1 VNAAATLALA
11 RRLRRECLK
20 QEARA
25 CCTCSVKTLIA
36 LFLFT
41 LCLAPAV
48 GSAGTL
54 PPGLYGNSSGERLY
68 VGVESERPDPVV
80 NQYFDPRTQRVGDLT
95 GTAKL
100 SLRKGIGEE
109 RRTVRAPN
117 GPVASSLYYTGTRKR
132 ATVILIHGNDAE
144 TREMGFIIPYLVL
157 NGVNVISYDQRGTG
171 QSSGNWQL
179 NGPAQRA
186 SDVEAIYDAFRD
198 ERHVDGKRLGIWG
211 FSNGGW
217 TAPIVAARRP
227 VAFMILKSAPV
238 LSVASNVDYEVT
250 QRMHRDHFSEA
261 AVSAALET
269 VHTILAALSGR
280 ASWDAARRSYAAA
293 SAQPWFRDSEMPPNL
308 HFPLQGPMAD
318 GLRRA
323 LLYDPA
329 DALQHVR
336 TPTLALYGARDRNV
350 DASHASRTLQ
360 SDFSRAGMRDF
371 TMHVYP
377 NAGHT
382 LKVSATGSQLSPPE
396 RLTPGYPEVMV
407 QWLNRRGFLR

>member
-1 VNAAATLALA
+1 
-11 RRLRRECLK
+11 
-20 QEARA
+20 
-25 CCTCSVKTLIA
+25 VKTLIA
-36 LFLFT
+36 LSLLM

-48 GSAGTL
+48 GRAGTL
-54 PPGLYGNSSGERLY
+54 PPGLYDDSSGRSIY
-68 VGVESERPDPVV
+68 VGVENEQPDPAV
-80 NQYFDPRTQRVGDLT
+80 NQYFDPRTQRVGDLA

-100 SLRKGIGEE
+100 SLRKGMNEE

-117 GPVASSLYYTGTRKR
+117 GPVAASLYYTGTRKR

-157 NGVNVISYDQRGTG
+157 NGINVISYDQRGTG
-171 QSSGNWQL
+171 KSSGNWQL
-179 NGPAQRA
+179 NGPVQRA
-186 SDVEAIYDAFRD
+186 SDVEAIYDAFRED
-198 ERHVDGKRLGIWG
+198 RHVDGKRLGIWG

-238 LSVASNVDYEVT
+238 LSIASNVDYEVT
-250 QRMHRDHFSEA
+250 QRMHRHHFGEA
-261 AVSAALET
+261 EVSAALET

-280 ASWDAARRSYAAA
+280 ASWNAARRSYAAA

-308 HFPLQGPMAD
+308 HFPIQGPMAD

-329 DALQHVR
+329 DALRQVR
-336 TPTLALYGARDRNV
+336 TPTLALYGARDRSV
-350 DASHASRTLQ
+350 EAAHASRTLQ
-360 SDFSRAGMRDF
+360 SEFAHAGMRDF

-377 NAGHT
+377 NARHT
-382 LKVSATGSQLSPPE
+382 LTVSATGFRPSLPE
-396 RLTPGYPEVMV
+396 RLTPGYPDVMI
-407 QWLNRRGFLR
+407 QWLNHRGFLR

>member
-1 VNAAATLALA
+1 
-11 RRLRRECLK
+11 
-20 QEARA
+20 
-25 CCTCSVKTLIA
+25 VKTLIA
-36 LFLFT
+36 LT
-41 LCLAPAV
+41 LIMVWLAPAV
-48 GSAGTL
+48 GRAGTI
-54 PPGLYGNSSGERLY
+54 PPGLYSSSSGRVIY
-68 VGVESERPDPVV
+68 VGVENEQPDPAV
-80 NQYFDPRTQRVGDLT
+80 NQYFDPLTQLVGDLT
-95 GTAKL
+95 GTGTL
-100 SLRKGIGEE
+100 SLRKGVNEE
-109 RRTVRAPN
+109 RRTVHAPN
-117 GPVASSLYYTGTRKR
+117 GTVAASLYYTSTRKR

-179 NGPAQRA
+179 NGPVQRA
-186 SDVEAIYDAFRD
+186 SDVEAIYDAFRED
-198 ERHVDGKRLGIWG
+198 GHVDGKRLGIWG

-269 VHTILAALSGR
+269 VHTVIAALSGR
-280 ASWDAARRSYAAA
+280 ASWNAARRSYATA

-308 HFPLQGPMAD
+308 HFPIQGPMAD
-318 GLRRA
+318 GLRRV

-329 DALQHVR
+329 DALQQVR

-350 DASHASRTLQ
+350 DVAHASRTLR
-360 SDFSRAGMRDF
+360 SDFSHAGMLDF
-371 TMHVYP
+371 TMHVYQ

-382 LKVSATGSQLSPPE
+382 LTVSATGFNSQPSLPE
-396 RLTPGYPEVMV
+396 RLAPGYPAVMID
-407 QWLNRRGFLR
+407 WLNRRGFLH

>member
-1 VNAAATLALA
+1 MPQRCSRSPTVGGESA
-11 RRLRRECLK
+11 LK

-25 CCTCSVKTLIA
+25 CCTCSVKTLTA
-36 LFLFT
+36 LFLFM

-54 PPGLYGNSSGERLY
+54 PPGLYGNASGGRLY
-68 VGVESERPDPVV
+68 VGVENERPDPAV
-80 NQYFDPRTQRVGDLT
+80 NQYFDPQTQRVGDLT
-95 GTAKL
+95 GTATL
-100 SLRKGIGEE
+100 SLRRGINEE
-109 RRTVRAPN
+109 RRIVRARN
-117 GPVASSLYYTGTRKR
+117 DTVAASLYYTNTRKR

-144 TREMGFIIPYLVL
+144 TREMGFVIPYLVL
-157 NGVNVISYDQRGTG
+157 NGINVISYDQRGTG

-179 NGPAQRA
+179 NGPVQRA
-186 SDVEAIYDAFRD
+186 RDVEAIYDAFRED
-198 ERHVDGKRLGIWG
+198 RHVDGKRLGVWG

-250 QRMHRDHFSEA
+250 QRMHRRHFGAA

-280 ASWDAARRSYAAA
+280 ASWDAARRSYASA

-308 HFPLQGPMAD
+308 HFPIQGPMAD

-329 DALQHVR
+329 DALLQVR

-350 DASHASRTLQ
+350 EAGHASRTLQ
-360 SDFSRAGMRDF
+360 SSFSRAGMLDF
-371 TMHVYP
+371 TMHVYA

-382 LKVSATGSQLSPPE
+382 LTVSATGFRPSLPE
-396 RLTPGYPEVMV
+396 RLTSGYPEVMI
-407 QWLNRRGFLR
+407 QWLNQRGFLR